1 MPILY
6 LAEAKLG
13 NQKKASSPGFPKAN
27 VLFCPVPVISELHL
41 FLFLGILGCLFIVVI
56 PLGT

>member
-1 MPILY
+1 MEVPILY

-27 VLFCPVPVISELHL
+27 VLFCPVPVIS
-41 FLFLGILGCLFIVVI
+41 
-56 PLGT
+56 